1 MQLENISGG
10 SRTVLVSG
18 ASGFVGKF
26 TCEHLKRNSWSVRR
40 LVRRASSAA
49 DEVMWDPERG
59 VLADDALVGVY
70 GVVHLAG
77 ESVNGR
83 WTSAKKERI
92 ESSRIQG
99 TRLLA
104 QAIANAAQPPRV
116 FVSASA
122 IGYYGER
129 GDHELTEDEPPGHDF
144 LARVC
149 AEWEQES
156 SAVDAVCRR
165 VNPRIGIVLGPDGGA
180 LAAMARPIRL
190 GVGGRLG
197 SGQQW
202 VSWISLVDL
211 ARLLEFSL
219 ASEQVRGAV
228 NAVAPA
234 PVTNAEL
241 TSELGRL
248 LNRPTWLT
256 APKLA
261 LHLALGEFATE
272 VLSSKR
278 VLAKG
283 VTQAGFHYRH
293 PTVTDALRWALK
305 VGVND

>member
-1 MQLENISGG
+1 MQQEPLSGDG
-10 SRTVLVSG
+10 RRVLVSG

-26 TCEHLKRNSWSVRR
+26 TCEYLSANGWSVRR
-40 LVRRASSAA
+40 LVRRTPAGS
-49 DEVMWDPERG
+49 DEVSWDPERG
-59 VLADDALVGVY
+59 LLDVQALAGIH

-92 ESSRIQG
+92 ESSRVSG

-104 QAIANAAQPPRV
+104 QAIAKAPQPPLV

-129 GDHELTEDEPPGHDF
+129 GNDELAEGEPPGTDF

-149 AEWEQES
+149 LEWEEES
-156 SAVDAVCRR
+156 RVVDAVCRR
-165 VNPRIGIVLGPDGGA
+165 VNPRIGIVLGPSGGA
-180 LAAMARPIRL
+180 LVEMARPIRL
-190 GVGGRLG
+190 GVGGKLG
-197 SGQQW
+197 DGRQW

-211 ARLLEFSL
+211 ARLIEFSL
-219 ASEQVRGAV
+219 AGDQVRGAV
-228 NAVAPA
+228 NAVAPS

-241 TSELGRL
+241 TAEIARL
-248 LNRPTWLT
+248 FNRPAWLT
-256 APKLA
+256 VPKFA
-261 LHLALGEFATE
+261 LRAALGEFATE

-283 VTQAGFHYRH
+283 MTQAGFHYRH